1 MTSSP
6 IIHRST
12 SNKLQRDGDGNDD
25 ENSAVGGDNGGFGLG
40 NDEDDDDHEDVDDS
54 DDCGWV
60 EIVVT
65 EGNSRQAADW
75 PPH

>member
-12 SNKLQRDGDGNDD
+12 SNKLQRGGDGNDD
-25 ENSAVGGDNGGFGLG
+25 DNSAVGGDNSGFGLG
-40 NDEDDDDHEDVDDS
+40 NDEDVDDS

>member
-12 SNKLQRDGDGNDD
+12 SNKLQRGGDGNDD
-25 ENSAVGGDNGGFGLG
+25 NDNGGFGGDNGGFGLG
-40 NDEDDDDHEDVDDS
+40 NDEDVDDS

>member
-12 SNKLQRDGDGNDD
+12 SNKLQCDGDGNDD

-40 NDEDDDDHEDVDDS
+40 NDEDVDDS

>member
-12 SNKLQRDGDGNDD
+12 SNKLQRGGDGNYD
-25 ENSAVGGDNGGFGLG
+25 ENSDNGGFGLG
-40 NDEDDDDHEDVDDS
+40 NDEDVDDS

>member
-12 SNKLQRDGDGNDD
+12 SNKLQLGGDGNDD

-40 NDEDDDDHEDVDDS
+40 NDEDVDDS

>member
-12 SNKLQRDGDGNDD
+12 SNKLQRGGDGNDD

-40 NDEDDDDHEDVDDS
+40 NDEDVDDS

-65 EGNSRQAADW
+65 EGNSRQAVDW